1 MVKALFF
8 DIDGTLVSF
17 NTHRIPDSTVEA
29 LRQAKANGVK
39 VYISTGR
46 PKPFINNLGQIADLI
61 DGYITTT
68 GALCLV
74 GDEAFGRFSI
84 DPNDAKRVMDACYE

>member
-1 MVKALFF
+1 MFLGGSSCDEGEALFF

-39 VYISTGR
+39 VLMVLLR
-46 PKPFINNLGQIADLI
+46 Q
-61 DGYITTT
+61 
-68 GALCLV
+68 LC
-74 GDEAFGRFSI
+74 
-84 DPNDAKRVMDACYE
+84 

>member
-1 MVKALFF
+1 MTQALFF

-17 NTHRIPDSTVEA
+17 KTHRIPDSTVEA
-29 LRQAKANGVK
+29 LRQAKARGLR

-46 PKPFINNLGQIADLI
+46 PVGFINNLGQIADLI

-68 GALCLV
+68 GALCIV
-74 GDEAFGRFSI
+74 GQERFGLHSI
-84 DPNDAKRVMDACYE
+84 EPHDA